1 MIDVFKRY
9 QSGLRLTDLY
19 PLRAD
24 KKCACGCG
32 RKLPPR
38 KRRWATPSCQEN
50 AVVTFFIVKG
60 DNYVIRDKVFERDNG
75 YCRGCGVYSTNWQAD
90 HIIPVFLGGSAC
102 GLDNFQTLCDC
113 CHKDKTYND
122 SHHKT
127 ISSHAVC
134 MLDSLVEKD
143 FVPIS
148 CEFPKQ
154 SIEIQSRGFT
164 TSPVLTT

>member
-9 QSGLRLTDLY
+9 QSGLRLADLY
-19 PLRAD
+19 PLRKD

-32 RKLPPR
+32 NNLPPR
-38 KRRWATPSCQEN
+38 KRRWASTDCQEK

-75 YCRGCGVYSTNWQAD
+75 YCSCCGVYSSNWQAD
-90 HIIPVFLGGSAC
+90 HILPVFLGGSAC
-102 GLDNFQTLCDC
+102 GLDNFQTLCED
-113 CHKDKTYND
+113 CHKDKSYNE
-122 SHHKT
+122 SHQRT

-134 MLDSLVEKD
+134 MLDSLLENAL
-143 FVPIS
+143 VPIS

-154 SIEIQSRGFT
+154 SIEKHNRGFT
-164 TSPVLTT
+164 VSPVLQT